1 MAYLKNSDRL
11 ALQASWLACWREA
24 GCPDLPQRSG
34 MGQYSVSAFPPFRVS
49 AVERVVQRF
58 GLASRMKIWLGDFD
72 VTELVAALAGY
83 RLCKGDTVIRRSGA
97 GEACDRAALRQSA
110 FNVHLAAAEAHL
122 DADAFRATGLPL
134 PPSME
139 ERLLDALLMGPPI
152 SSNGVAVL

>member
-11 ALQASWLACWREA
+11 DLQARWLACWREA
-24 GCPDLPQRSG
+24 GCPDLHQRSG
-34 MGQYSVSAFPPFRVS
+34 MEQYAVSAIAPFRIEVH
-49 AVERVVQRF
+49 ERVPQRF
-58 GLASRMKIWLGDFD
+58 GHASRMKIWFSAVD
-72 VTELVAALAGY
+72 VTGLVAALAGY

-134 PPSME
+134 PPAME
-139 ERLLDALLMGPPI
+139 ERLLDARLARPPM
-152 SSNGVAVL
+152 SSNSMVVL